1 MGVSGNGDRELAALA
16 ARLAAADTVLRN
28 QLRAR
33 WRAALA
39 PAVDAVKASIATA
52 RPVRY
57 ERGLRAAAAASARS
71 EVLLPKTGVRVS
83 VISDGAKMPPGES
96 TLPHHM
102 DVGAWRHPVF
112 QTARNPRTW
121 VAQASVR
128 PGWFTLTN
136 IAQQPAFARAAQQ
149 VLDDVG
155 HWIEGG

>member
-1 MGVSGNGDRELAALA
+1 MAAVSGNGDRELAALA
-16 ARLAAADTVLRN
+16 ARLAQADTVLRN
-28 QLRAR
+28 DLRAR

-39 PAVDAVKASIATA
+39 PAVTAVKASIATA
-52 RPVRY
+52 GPVHY
-57 ERGLRAAAAASARS
+57 ERGLRAATAASVRS

-83 VISDGAKMPPGES
+83 VISDGATMPPGES

-102 DVGAWRHPVF
+102 DTGAWRHPVF
-112 QTARNPRTW
+112 GDRKNWKTQL
-121 VAQASVR
+121 SVR

-136 IAQQPAFARAAQQ
+136 IAQQPAFARAAQR